1 MAKKTAPFPTGED
14 LHALLV
20 SRDKIDDLKTH
31 TVNYLSSLSQ
41 KAPTPQGKNM
51 YARKIA
57 ELESNG
63 FQPPRHVTLWGLHNV
78 LAETNVGKLGS
89 VLDIEAKA
97 TPRPLLHAFFDD
109 TPLHDSRYYKGKNVH
124 TNLQH
129 GCNQYEDC
137 FSDAS
142 GKHEFEPKLIEQ
154 KTAAYHANPL
164 KVLQGIQKNLRR
176 LYEEKKLHLQAE
188 HIRLIEEIYFQLPD
202 ARGAVPE
209 GPVTDPAQQQELAM
223 RRLCILA
230 VTALLD
236 EKLFP
241 EEDSPVWQ
249 WLQLQTVAAAR
260 PTVVHTSIFG
270 SDEVDLRLLPPI
282 SVVRPAGNRKK
293 ATYET
298 NGGKAPL
305 EQILDSDTG
314 AQLLLLYGTGNTSIS
329 GAGKTTMLRHLHA
342 VLNRKGTDAAMVSLC
357 RAYAPD
363 VLQGEPLQKGH
374 LYLEKA
380 LPNGQ
385 LPEDGVLILD
395 GLDEVCSQDG
405 VEALCHDLDALTHYA
420 ELRMRIIISSKA
432 PYNTLPGWAMGLS
445 GISRIFD
452 SALKLQVLPLSR
464 KKARQYLKEERSDE
478 LAELLSSDA
487 LLTPFYLRL
496 LSATGALLETPL
508 PIEQHL
514 KARWF
519 LDRAQSAKTPL
530 PSEAEAFYRCLG
542 AHVLRWFESGEGSD
556 AANEQ
561 AAFHLFFTL
570 PALAFHAVIHETT
583 DPEFYFRPLPAMDE
597 AFARNIMDGAFSFF
611 APTLHCFHPY
621 RNGSGLDALAAAP
634 PHAENFFHGP
644 ASTFFSR
651 RYNLSRGCWQMEF
664 VSNALKNNLAAL
676 HVANMIVA
684 LRHRQKD
691 SPEIAAPFDQ
701 AAFLYL
707 PRYLIHSADSYLALL
722 SDGTADVTDFL
733 EQLEPAKLEIPGK
746 GRVVLC
752 SLLYH
757 LARFIRPNDNDDSL
771 FFHKWLAATADAA
784 ENAGDDSLGLEF
796 RLFYLSEESRRTRT
810 KNLPEAQAYARQA
823 VTLHQSFPQYID
835 RDEYNSLGQVYHQ
848 QVVALLNSSADAHEP
863 LPQHWLAGP
872 QAKSAA
878 DQMEAALAQE
888 TLQAK
893 EAVQTWESKRELAET
908 QLTKAARKLEAAKA
922 RKALSSPKKIA
933 ALEEACKSAEM
944 QLKEATQALEKVRLA
959 ETKQLLKATK
969 ATTDIQNLRTSFAEI
984 SNDLEFAQTFLTDLD
999 HLSAEKANATGSE
1012 RLRED
1017 LLIAAGAEL
1026 LRRAREKVELVRQL
1040 PSAPVRL
1047 ELLVQ
1052 SSFIAKAYTLFAVL
1066 NGSSGAACNN
1076 LACLFEENVEVWMLD
1091 ESLPFWQANPELRK
1105 LFGDAGQYAYKDH
1118 YVKAY
1123 RFYDKCLNI
1132 RRGTQHYAACALLD
1146 LLLNDH
1152 LHLENGLPI
1161 PGGIHPLNGETIA
1174 KIEFLF
1180 DHIGGADNFGR
1191 QAGYQL
1197 QYWNR
1202 LQVEQGD
1209 DPERKA
1215 AAEVLFCQ
1223 EWKKAMDKVGE
1234 RKNDAKKAKDSRS
1247 NSPAFDIYDLC
1258 LLAQCPDGTVLSPE
1272 APATDICRCY
1282 VHYFSNPAYRI
1293 GHNNQKILQQEWPR
1307 IRQYLNQIP
1316 EKKFPEWDEL
1326 RKALDAQ
1333 K

>member
-20 SRDKIDDLKTH
+20 SRDKIDVLKTH
-31 TVNYLSSLSQ
+31 TINYLTTLSQ
-41 KAPTPQGKNM
+41 KAATPHGKKM
-51 YARKIA
+51 YAKKIA

-78 LAETNVGKLGS
+78 LADTNVGKLGPM
-89 VLDIEAKA
+89 LDIDAKA
-97 TPRPLLHAFFDD
+97 IPRALLRAFFDD
-109 TPLHDSRYYKGKNVH
+109 TPLDDERYYKGKNVH

-154 KTAAYHANPL
+154 KTTAYQANPL
-164 KVLQGIQKNLRR
+164 KVLQGIRKNLRR
-176 LYEEKKLHLQAE
+176 LHDEKKLHLQAE
-188 HIRLIEEIYFQLPD
+188 HIRFVEEIYFRLPD
-202 ARGAVPE
+202 ARDAVPE
-209 GPVTDPAQQQELAM
+209 VPVTDEAQRQELAM

-260 PTVVHTSIFG
+260 PTMVHSSIFG
-270 SDEVDLRLLPPI
+270 SDDVDLRLLPPI

-293 ATYET
+293 STYET
-298 NGGKAPL
+298 KGGKAPL
-305 EQILDSDTG
+305 EQILDSDAN

-342 VLNRKGTDAAMVSLC
+342 ALNRKGTEAAMVSLC

-363 VLQGEPLQKGH
+363 ALPGEPLPKGQ

-405 VEALCHDLDALTHYA
+405 IEALCHDLDALTHYA
-420 ELRMRIIISSKA
+420 GLRMRIILSSKS
-432 PYNTLPGWAMGLS
+432 PHNTLPGWTMGLS

-478 LAELLSSDA
+478 LAAHLSSDA

-519 LDRAQSAKTPL
+519 LDQAQSAKTPL

-597 AFARNIMDGAFSFF
+597 AFARRIMDGAFSFF
-611 APTLHCFHPY
+611 APTLHCFQPY
-621 RNGSGLDALAAAP
+621 RDSSGLDALATAP
-634 PHAENFFHGP
+634 PQADNFFHGP

-651 RYNLSRGCWQMEF
+651 RFNLARGCWQMEF
-664 VSNALKNNLAAL
+664 ASNALKNNLAAL
-676 HVANMIVA
+676 HVANMIAA

-691 SPEIAAPFDQ
+691 SPEIAEPFDQ

-707 PRYLIHSADSYLALL
+707 PRYLVHSADSYLALL
-722 SDGTADVTDFL
+722 SDGTADVADFL
-733 EQLEPAKLEIPGK
+733 EQLKPDQLEIRGR

-757 LARFIRPNDNDDSL
+757 LARFIRPNDSDNSL
-771 FFHKWLAATADAA
+771 FFHKWLAATAEAA
-784 ENAGDDSLGLEF
+784 EKVGDASLGLEF

-810 KNLPEAQAYARQA
+810 KDLPKALAYARQA
-823 VTLHQSFPQYID
+823 VTLHKDFPQYID

-848 QVVALLNSSADAHEP
+848 QVVSLLNSSAKANEP
-863 LPQHWLAGP
+863 IPDHWLLG
-872 QAKSAA
+872 SAA
-878 DQMEAALAQE
+878 LEAALSQQAALAQE
-888 TLQAK
+888 SQPEDSTAHALN
-893 EAVQTWESKRELAET
+893 T
-908 QLTKAARKLEAAKA
+908 EAAKRLVESLQQQA
-922 RKALSSPKKIA
+922 QQA
-933 ALEEACKSAEM
+933 AAAFSGDLAFAEAYYEELRTASAAETPQKYIGAEM
-944 QLKEATQALEKVRLA
+944 
-959 ETKQLLKATK
+959 
-969 ATTDIQNLRTSFAEI
+969 
-984 SNDLEFAQTFLTDLD
+984 
-999 HLSAEKANATGSE
+999 
-1012 RLRED
+1012 
-1017 LLIAAGAEL
+1017 
-1026 LRRAREKVELVRQL
+1026 LRRAREKAELVRKL
-1040 PSAPVRL
+1040 PSVPVRL
-1047 ELLVQ
+1047 ALLVQ
-1052 SSFIAKAYTLFAVL
+1052 SSFIAKAYTVYAVL

-1105 LFGDAGQYAYKDH
+1105 LFGDAGQYAYEDH
-1118 YVKAY
+1118 FSKAY

-1152 LHLENGLPI
+1152 LHLENGLPV
-1161 PGGIHPLNGETIA
+1161 PGGIHPLNDETTA

-1202 LQVEQGD
+1202 LQAEQGD
-1209 DPERKA
+1209 DPERQA
-1215 AAEVLFCQ
+1215 AAEALFCQ
-1223 EWKKAMDKVGE
+1223 EWKKSMDKVNE
-1234 RKNDAKKAKDSRS
+1234 RKNNAEKAKDSRG

-1258 LLAQCPDGTVLSPE
+1258 LLAQRPDGTDLSPE
-1272 APATDICRCY
+1272 APAEDICQCY
-1282 VHYFSNPAYRI
+1282 VHYFSHPTYRI
-1293 GHNNQKILQQEWPR
+1293 GHNNRKILRQEWPR
-1307 IRQYLNQIP
+1307 IRQYLSEIP
-1316 EKKFPEWDEL
+1316 EKKFPDWDEL
-1326 RKALDAQ
+1326 RKTLDAQ
-1333 K
+1333 P